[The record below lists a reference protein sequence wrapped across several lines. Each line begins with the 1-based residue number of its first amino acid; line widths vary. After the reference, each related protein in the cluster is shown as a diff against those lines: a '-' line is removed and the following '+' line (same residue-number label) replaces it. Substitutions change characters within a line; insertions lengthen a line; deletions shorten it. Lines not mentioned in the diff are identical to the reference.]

1 MSAAAPM
8 TVHIL
13 DKEYKVACTPEERK
27 ALQASAQL
35 LDGKMREIRNQ
46 AGVVGL
52 DRVAV
57 MAALNIAHE
66 LLLLRGQSETFNA
79 HLSQRLKTLEDK
91 LASRLPTAAA

>member
-1 MSAAAPM
+1 VTPAAAPI

-27 ALQASAQL
+27 ALQASAQM

-57 MAALNIAHE
+57 MAALNMAHE
-66 LLLLRGQSETFNA
+66 LLQLRGQSETFHA
-79 HLSQRLKTLEDK
+79 SLGQRLKSLEDK
-91 LASRLPTAAA
+91 LASRLPPAQ